1 MLMFVTVLMIMI
13 VVVIM
18 MVTVVMIVAVI
29 MRVTV
34 VMIMVMR
41 VMIVMQM
48 RVCVWRT
55 RVLAEHQR
63 FDGDGHGLR
72 RPSETA
78 EIDIIKIP
86 QDHSID
92 DEDLARDAYLFA
104 QDRAQCLGDI
114 SVEHDEQRQAL
125 RDGVGKSAADAL
137 RKRRD
142 ALI

>member
-1 MLMFVTVLMIMI
+1 MIPMLMFVTVIVIMTVIVI
-13 VVVIM
+13 VVVI
-18 MVTVVMIVAVI
+18 VAVA

-34 VMIMVMR
+34 VVIVVML
-41 VMIVMQM
+41 VMLVMQM

-55 RVLAEHQR
+55 RVLAEYQR
-63 FDGDGHGLR
+63 FDGDGNGLR

-125 RDGVGKSAADAL
+125 RDGVGKSAADAP
-137 RKRRD
+137 RKRRN